1 MKSCATSFEEDHEKR
16 DHPWMTQEIHMLINR
31 RRGESNRHIRRDI
44 SKKIQQKMR
53 QAIRKYK
60 DQQIDQVLE
69 EFQDLNRLQQIGI
82 QNKIAESHDK
92 LKDDD
97 FAEML
102 QAIYADSNVSSCPI
116 DNFDILPQIASF
128 TMFDLEQALSKM
140 KCKKGADHH
149 GIVMEMIKYGSQ
161 KLKDHIL
168 AFFNNFLNDHHIEQS
183 WLHTLFSMIPKSGNL
198 KEVHN

>member
-1 MKSCATSFEEDHEKR
+1 MKRWKPSLGENENISAYHKVLDNKLESENPQCLEDLRHIMKSCATSLEEDHEKR

-82 QNKIAESHDK
+82 QNKIAESYDK
-92 LKDDD
+92 LK
-97 FAEML
+97 MMIL
-102 QAIYADSNVSSCPI
+102 QRCCRLFMQIRMHHLVLLI
-116 DNFDILPQIASF
+116 ILTYCHKLQVLRCS
-128 TMFDLEQALSKM
+128 TLSK
-140 KCKKGADHH
+140 H
-149 GIVMEMIKYGSQ
+149 Y
-161 KLKDHIL
+161 LR
-168 AFFNNFLNDHHIEQS
+168 
-183 WLHTLFSMIPKSGNL
+183 
-198 KEVHN
+198 